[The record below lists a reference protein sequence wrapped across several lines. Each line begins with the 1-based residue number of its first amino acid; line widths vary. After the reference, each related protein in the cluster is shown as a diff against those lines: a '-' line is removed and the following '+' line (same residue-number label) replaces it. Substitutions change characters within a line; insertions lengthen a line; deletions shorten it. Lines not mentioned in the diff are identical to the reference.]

1 MEYLTVIYTIND
13 PAAFE
18 ETRKAI
24 IGSMQKSEGK
34 PFAVTAMSCDHE
46 MRRLDL
52 IEQALDAGNM
62 AAVDKAI
69 SSANIG
75 NIKDLDE
82 LMER

>member
-1 MEYLTVIYTIND
+1 MQFLTVVYTIND

-18 ETRKAI
+18 ETRKSI
-24 IGSMQKSEGK
+24 IDSMSASEGK
-34 PFAVTAMSCDHE
+34 PFSVTVVSCDHE

-52 IEQALDAGNM
+52 IEQALDAGDM
-62 AAVDKAI
+62 AAADKAI

-75 NIKDLDE
+75 NIKNLDE